1 MARLAPEKRVDWV
14 LRAFDAAA
22 ARHPGWELEVVGD
35 GPERAALER
44 LTAGLE
50 HGQRIRFR
58 GEVPTADLAE
68 VYDAA
73 GVLALASAFEG
84 TPMVLAEAMARGVPV
99 VCTPSSEAVAA
110 TARAA
115 GFLSEDSPGAFTRT
129 LADAMG
135 QEETAWRELSAAA
148 LEQAH
153 THDPQAV
160 VEHWLRL
167 LRR

>member
-1 MARLAPEKRVDWV
+1 P
-14 LRAFDAAA
+14 A
-22 ARHPGWELEVVGD
+22 AR
-35 GPERAALER
+35 
-44 LTAGLE
+44 
-50 HGQRIRFR
+50 
-58 GEVPTADLAE
+58 
-68 VYDAA
+68 
-73 GVLALASAFEG
+73 
-84 TPMVLAEAMARGVPV
+84 
-99 VCTPSSEAVAA
+99 AVAA

-115 GFLSEDSPGAFTRT
+115 GFLSEDSPGAFIRT